1 MHIQSRPRIEGGK
14 SYKKTA
20 NKVLIAVALFEKFDN
35 FVHNE
40 LFLKIVLYI
49 CSGSFLDGLPSG
61 LDPDSGRF
69 LYLKSACFISQ
80 VSLIM
85 SSRK

>member
-1 MHIQSRPRIEGGK
+1 MPPMTVRDQSIQSQSPPFSLSLSSRQEAAIMDAIQSRPRIEGGK
-14 SYKKTA
+14 SYKKAA

-49 CSGSFLDGLPSG
+49 CSEE
-61 LDPDSGRF
+61 
-69 LYLKSACFISQ
+69 
-80 VSLIM
+80 
-85 SSRK
+85 

>member
-1 MHIQSRPRIEGGK
+1 MHKSRPRIEGGK

-20 NKVLIAVALFEKFDN
+20 NKMLIAVALFEKFDN

-49 CSGSFLDGLPSG
+49 CSKTPE
-61 LDPDSGRF
+61 R
-69 LYLKSACFISQ
+69 A
-80 VSLIM
+80 
-85 SSRK
+85 R

>member
-14 SYKKTA
+14 SYKKAA

-49 CSGSFLDGLPSG
+49 CSEE
-61 LDPDSGRF
+61 
-69 LYLKSACFISQ
+69 
-80 VSLIM
+80 
-85 SSRK
+85 